1 MTTSTFTGSYEK
13 PGKVGYKHMY
23 FNATTQM
30 FIIWIMVLGSVIIS
44 YETFKHLCDLYQNRK
59 LRWRMFF
66 LFIADVYPN
75 YFSLWVY
82 FNYINDGYYGQFIHQ
97 LFFTLT
103 ELFSTWNVV
112 QMVSIDAKIDSWK
125 ITAIITISLTHI
137 ILGGVDQFF
146 KQLILMKERPSR
158 RIRSLILVIPDIL
171 HVILPLQ
178 ELAST
183 RNRSWTA
190 VLKQREIINILVVV
204 FIGFIIGNYFL
215 IEV

>member
-1 MTTSTFTGSYEK
+1 MLFLNFTGSYET
-13 PGKVGYKHMY
+13 PDRVGYKHMY

-30 FIIWIMVLGSVIIS
+30 FFIWIMVLGSVLIS
-44 YETFKHLCDLYQNRK
+44 YETIKHLYDLYRKRK

-103 ELFSTWNVV
+103 ELFSTWNIV
-112 QMVSIDAKIDSWK
+112 QMCSTDAEIDSWK
-125 ITAIITISLTHI
+125 IMVIVSISLTHI

-146 KQLILMKERPSR
+146 KQLILMKEKLSR
-158 RIRSLILVIPDIL
+158 RIRSLVLVIPDIL

-178 ELAST
+178 ELAFT
-183 RNRSWTA
+183 RNTLWTTA
-190 VLKQREIINILVVV
+190 LKRKEVTNILVVV
-204 FIGFIIGNYFL
+204 CIGFIVGNYL
-215 IEV
+215 LVEI